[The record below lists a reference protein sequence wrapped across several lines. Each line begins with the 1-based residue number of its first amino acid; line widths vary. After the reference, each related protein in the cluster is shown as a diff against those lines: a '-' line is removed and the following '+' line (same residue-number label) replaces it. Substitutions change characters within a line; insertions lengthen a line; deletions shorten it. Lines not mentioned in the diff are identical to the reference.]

1 MEKNKTDKFIWLGL
15 LGIVI
20 TGLFV
25 WFRNNTKKLTNLTE
39 YSISSIKVHKVGILD
54 TEIKVSVL
62 IKNPSDLAIKLDNYK
77 VEIKQTA
84 DITKTLAT
92 SVVTSLIIPAKS
104 SIVNDIVFKLSNL
117 KIGTLL
123 LSAIQT
129 GLETQLKG
137 KFSFTI
143 KGETLGQY
151 FEKEIKF

>member
-84 DITKTLAT
+84 DTTKTLAT